1 MQKSIHSADYDAF
14 LASLRSARKATGLT
28 QIDLAERLQITQST
42 VSKSERGERRLDVV
56 ELRHWCQALGVDFQE
71 FCRKLDNKLSQG
83 RRRRRK

>member
-28 QIDLAERLQITQST
+28 QIDLAERLQVTQST

-56 ELRHWCQALGVDFQE
+56 ELRQWCRALGVDFQD
-71 FCRKLDNKLSQG
+71 FCCKLDQKLS
-83 RRRRRK
+83 RAPRRRRK